1 MHQEGQKSS
10 ANISPVSCQQT
21 AIQILDSFPLE
32 SPHLVLRILH
42 SILPD
47 KFQLHKLQQFVG
59 VRDAVE
65 SRSQVLQGLLVA
77 DRHESGERI
86 ALTGTVGFG
95 LEEGLDKLRRVRDE
109 RFRVLV
115 DRCDGPDGIL
125 SHVRMAVFQTRACGG
140 EERLDEFRFSEFAQE
155 SQGIASDVFIGMLQ
169 VVTDAIA
176 VQTGMVILDSSDGTR
191 GIILTTPGSFPAST
205 CHSCRAW
212 GRFRSRSIAASS
224 KICSS
229 RA

>member
-1 MHQEGQKSS
+1 MHQGGQRST

-21 AIQILDSFPLE
+21 AIQILDFFPPE
-32 SPHLVLRILH
+32 SPHLVLRVLH

-59 VRDAVE
+59 IRDAVE

-77 DRHESGERI
+77 DRHECGECI
-86 ALTGTVGFG
+86 ALTGTVSFG
-95 LEEGLDKLRRVRDE
+95 LEEGLDELRGVRDE

-115 DRCDGPDGIL
+115 DRCYSPDCIL
-125 SHVRMAVFQTRACGG
+125 SHICMAVFQTRACGG
-140 EERLDEFRFSEFAQE
+140 QERLDEFRFSEFAQE
-155 SQGIASDVFIGMLQ
+155 SQGIASDVFIGVLQ
-169 VVTDAIA
+169 VVTDTVAIW
-176 VQTGMVILDSSDGTR
+176 TDMVILDCSDGTR
-191 GIILTTPGSFPAST
+191 GTILTTPRSSPAST
-205 CHSCRAW
+205 CHSRPAS

-224 KICSS
+224 RVCSS